1 MKRAARVGLFLGL
14 FVLAACGRGDSAAE
28 APRPRETTDASVAQF
43 CGMALS
49 EHAGPK
55 GQIFV
60 RGLRDP
66 YWFSSV
72 RDAVAFA
79 ILPEMPKAISAI
91 YVSDMARAKNWDQP
105 EPGIWVEARQ
115 AYFVIGSRRRGGM
128 GADEAIPFSV
138 AAAAHGFVDANGG
151 RVVRFAEIPP
161 DYVLA
166 ATSGNP

>member
-1 MKRAARVGLFLGL
+1 MRRRVALIGLLL
-14 FVLAACGRGDSAAE
+14 LAACNRGDSAAE
-28 APRPRETTDASVAQF
+28 APRPREVNDASVAQF

-60 RGLRDP
+60 RGLPDP

-72 RDAVAFA
+72 RDALAFA

-105 EPGIWVEARQ
+105 EPGTWVEARQ

-128 GADEAIPFSV
+128 GADEAIPFGV
-138 AAAAHGFVDANGG
+138 AAAAQAFADANGG
-151 RVVRFAEIPP
+151 RVVRFADMPR
-161 DYVLA
+161 DYILT
-166 ATSGNP
+166 ATSGVPG

>member
-1 MKRAARVGLFLGL
+1 MRRREVLLGL
-14 FVLAACGRGDSAAE
+14 LSLAACNRGDSAAA
-28 APRPRETTDASVAQF
+28 APPPREVTDASVAQF
-43 CGMALS
+43 CGMALT

-72 RDAVAFA
+72 RDAFAFTM
-79 ILPEMPKAISAI
+79 LQETPKAIAAF

-105 EPGIWVEARQ
+105 EPGMWVEAHN

-138 AAAAHGFVDANGG
+138 AAAAQAFANANGG
-151 RVVRFAEIPP
+151 RVVRFAEMPK
-161 DYVLA
+161 DYILTT
-166 ATSGNP
+166 TSGDPG